1 MKNKINF
8 SKKYIDIQTIINK
21 RYLTLTIIIIVLM
34 LILFLNLFYIQIV
47 NHTYYDKKLE
57 SLTETVIEGSTAPR
71 GRIYDRNHKLIVDNM
86 PVKVI
91 TYTKSRNS
99 SKKELEIASKLANN
113 IEIDFS
119 NLTDIELRKYW
130 IKTNYDESK
139 QLITE
144 DEYQKLE
151 ERKLTSKDIEQFKIE
166 RVTEEEFNKL
176 TDLDKEIAKIYFLM
190 NEGYSYSEKIIKKDN
205 VTDEEYAFIATNIS
219 DLDGVDIKLDW
230 DRTYLYGDTFKSILG
245 SVSSIPAD
253 LKEKYLSAGYNI
265 SDRVGTSY
273 LEQQYDNYLKGEKN
287 KYKLNLGNELE
298 LVSEGHRGNDIV
310 LTIDI
315 ELQKVIEEIIVNEL
329 IKTKKEPYTD
339 YYNRSFVLISNPLT
353 GEILAMAGK
362 QIIEKDGEYKIYDYT
377 PGILTSPVVVGSII
391 KGASHIVGY
400 NTGALKIGETRYDSC
415 VKLRGAPMKCSW
427 KSLGLLD
434 DITALKQS
442 SNTYQ
447 FYTALKVAGVNYF
460 YDMPFNPSSDAFNT
474 YRNTFAEFGL
484 GVKTGIDL
492 PFEIEGYKGK
502 NEKGGLLLDFAIG
515 QYDNYTPI
523 QLMQYISTIA
533 NNGTR
538 LQPYL
543 LKDVYSYDSN
553 LTKKIYESK
562 VIELNKVN
570 TEQIYL
576 DRVKEG
582 FKAVLNYGGTGSGYI
597 DKTYLPA
604 GKTGTSQSFVD
615 TDNDNIIDTETITN
629 TFAAYAPYNNPKV
642 AFVVISPDISIAD
655 TSYQSNV
662 NKRISK
668 EISKKYFE
676 FYN

>member
-434 DITALKQS
+434 DVTALKQS

-460 YDMPFNPSSDAFNT
+460 YDMPFNPGSEAFNI

-582 FKAVLNYGGTGSGYI
+582 FKTVLNYGGTGSGYI

-629 TFAAYAPYNNPKV
+629 TFAAYAPYDNPKV